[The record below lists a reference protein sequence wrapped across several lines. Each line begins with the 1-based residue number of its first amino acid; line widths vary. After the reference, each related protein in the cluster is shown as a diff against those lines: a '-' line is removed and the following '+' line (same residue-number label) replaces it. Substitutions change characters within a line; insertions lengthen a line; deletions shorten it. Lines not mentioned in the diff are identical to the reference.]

1 MRATGAVPLQ
11 EIVWGVIPQVA
22 PLWTSYA
29 LYRFE
34 SSSRSATVLGLIG
47 AGGIGQVLLE
57 SVNGF
62 QYDQTG
68 CIVLVIVVAVS
79 LIDLLSQIIRSRLL

>member
-1 MRATGAVPLQ
+1 M
-11 EIVWGVIPQVA
+11 
-22 PLWTSYA
+22 
-29 LYRFE
+29 
-34 SSSRSATVLGLIG
+34 LGLIG

-62 QYDQTG
+62 EYGQTG

-79 LIDLLSQIIRSRLL
+79 LIDLLSQIIRTRLL